1 MENNANGEPTQTDF
15 GSRAALTFPE
25 QGTQKVLNRYE
36 TAVEGEAA
44 SVPEVFLV
52 GGDEVLSRT
61 SRPWALGVVIG
72 LTTQWLCFLPDS
84 YSVSPEHALNV
95 SSLAGC
101 FLVPLGP

>member
-15 GSRAALTFPE
+15 GSRAVLTFLE

-36 TAVEGEAA
+36 TAVKGEAA
-44 SVPEVFLV
+44 SVPEVFPV

-61 SRPWALGVVIG
+61 SRPWVLGVIIG
-72 LTTQWLCFLPDS
+72 LTTQWLRFLPDS
-84 YSVSPEHALNV
+84 YSVSPECALNI
-95 SSLAGC
+95 SSVAGS